1 MFKHCR
7 SDYFPWTTFRRNISN
22 KSNLDVARLNP
33 EPPTGYEKPSVFL
46 LDEAFVC
53 TGRKTSTIIIIMAMR
68 EVIEKAT
75 RDRVVWLWEDFCKSL
90 SRHLQANR
98 SGGGGIL
105 KRSRL
110 QQSAFC
116 SGLQRICTDME
127 RCCENVTIHPHV
139 GRRRIAL
146 RLHRLKEVPLKD
158 RHQNQLFVA
167 TIPEYEASVPVRATF
182 VGEQDCHAHLPIVF
196 AQAERGSANHY
207 DELMPMADVEV
218 VDVGSAY

>member
-75 RDRVVWLWEDFCKSL
+75 LILHQDKEFREPIPRVVQEAEG
-90 SRHLQANR
+90 SRSSRVALGGFLQIA
-98 SGGGGIL
+98 
-105 KRSRL
+105 
-110 QQSAFC
+110 QSPFTGQPEWWWWNSETQPTSAKC
-116 SGLQRICTDME
+116 LL
-127 RCCENVTIHPHV
+127 
-139 GRRRIAL
+139 L
-146 RLHRLKEVPLKD
+146 RL
-158 RHQNQLFVA
+158 A
-167 TIPEYEASVPVRATF
+167 T
-182 VGEQDCHAHLPIVF
+182 DLH
-196 AQAERGSANHY
+196 
-207 DELMPMADVEV
+207 
-218 VDVGSAY
+218 

>member
-1 MFKHCR
+1 
-7 SDYFPWTTFRRNISN
+7 
-22 KSNLDVARLNP
+22 
-33 EPPTGYEKPSVFL
+33 
-46 LDEAFVC
+46 
-53 TGRKTSTIIIIMAMR
+53 
-68 EVIEKAT
+68 VIEKAT
-75 RDRVVWLWEDFCKSL
+75 LLLHQDKEFREPIPRVVQEAEGSRDRVVWLWEDFCKSL

-116 SGLQRICTDME
+116 SGLQRICTDLE

-146 RLHRLKEVPLKD
+146 RLHRLKEVPAKD

-182 VGEQDCHAHLPIVF
+182 VGEQDCHAYLPIIF
-196 AQAERGSANHY
+196 AAAAEAVVTARAERAGSGANHY
-207 DELMPMADVEV
+207 EELMPMADVEV
-218 VDVGSAY
+218 VILGSAY